1 MDFIKKYNKVIGI
14 TGCILT
20 MIAYTIL
27 LCIGTN
33 VMRVEFN
40 FVVHALFPVLISKVF
55 IFLWCMYH
63 AFSKDYDLGT
73 RIYAKNLL
81 IVIIVNMIITALD
94 TEMNYFFL
102 VQSLT
107 SLLMIVLMVII
118 INQRRFAIRSK
129 KYSAKIYVIN
139 IFLCICIAG
148 FTVLTFTSFKNQ
160 YVILFVG
167 TIAANIML
175 MIAMYVVDD
184 VEKKFQRALK
194 AGTNDLKEED
204 YSD

>member
-118 INQRRFAIRSK
+118 INQRRFAI
-129 KYSAKIYVIN
+129 IN